1 VPCEVVAE
9 TSVRRSRSDRVVTG
23 LQPEQPIYRLLIVD
37 DEPAN
42 RQILVKL
49 LQPLGFEVR
58 EAVDGLD
65 AFEQWQ
71 VWQPDLVWMDMRM
84 PVMDGMEATRQIKQA
99 PGGQETIIVALTAS
113 GLEED
118 RTMILEEGCDDYV
131 RKPFYEEELYDTIAK
146 HLGVRYVYA
155 AQTSETEESMIL
167 VASVPD
173 GEKIGSETEL
183 ISRTAAL
190 QPSLLAD
197 LQRATTLGDLDEI
210 RVTIGR
216 IDAIDPCLAEELAGM
231 AHEFEHVRILEL
243 IEKARD

>member
-1 VPCEVVAE
+1 MGQGSSFAFSVPCEVVDGTNGRAGNAA
-9 TSVRRSRSDRVVTG
+9 TGVVTG
-23 LQPEQPIYRLLIVD
+23 LQPGQPIYRLLVVD
-37 DEPAN
+37 DRPAN

-58 EAVDGLD
+58 EAADGQE
-65 AFEQWQ
+65 AVEQWR
-71 VWQPDLVWMDMRM
+71 VWQPHLIWMDMRM

-155 AQTSETEESMIL
+155 AQTSEAEESMI
-167 VASVPD
+167 
-173 GEKIGSETEL
+173 GG
-183 ISRTAAL
+183 
-190 QPSLLAD
+190 
-197 LQRATTLGDLDEI
+197 QRAGWRKDWQ
-210 RVTIGR
+210 
-216 IDAIDPCLAEELAGM
+216 
-231 AHEFEHVRILEL
+231 
-243 IEKARD
+243 